1 MSRYHL
7 PNTILRYFSVTKTLE
22 RKIGFRYG
30 KLCRESAAF
39 QKSAANWRAN
49 RSSNRA
55 MNTACS
61 TSCCA
66 ARLDTITW
74 NLFSSS
80 GMAGLPNCL
89 IHHGSDFIHRVVR
102 CTVYAVFLN
111 SKQFLAQL

>member
-1 MSRYHL
+1 M
-7 PNTILRYFSVTKTLE
+7 LE
-22 RKIGFRYG
+22 ISNIVKDYETGSQTVHALKGVSIAFRESELVRKIGFRYG

-39 QKSAANWRAN
+39 LKSAANWRAN

-102 CTVYAVFLN
+102 CTV
-111 SKQFLAQL
+111 